1 MEKTSKIYVAGH
13 RGLVGSAIIRNL
25 KTRGYENLVVRGHSE
40 LDLTRQEDVER
51 FFEAER
57 PDYVFLSAAKVG
69 GIGANSSHPADFIY
83 QNLAIAVNIIESA
96 RRSGV
101 KKMLNLGSSCIYP
114 KTAPQPLREEYLL
127 TGPLEPTNEAYALAK
142 IAAIR
147 LCRHY
152 NDQYGT
158 NYISAMPTNLYGRGD
173 NYNAEGSHVL
183 PAMIRKFHEA
193 KEAGRE
199 VALWGDGSPTREF
212 LFADDCATALVFL
225 MESSDYSDIG
235 ELINVG
241 TGEELSIREL
251 AEKIAGVVGYR
262 GSIAWDE
269 SKPNGTPRK
278 LMDSSRLRALG
289 WEYKVGLDEGIRLA
303 YADFLNS
310 NLKAD
315 QNA

>member
-173 NYNAEGSHVL
+173 NYDAEGSHVL

-199 VALWGDGSPTREF
+199 VALWGDGSPMREF

>member
-1 MEKTSKIYVAGH
+1 MNKADKIYVAGH
-13 RGLVGSAIIRNL
+13 RGLVGSAIMRGL
-25 KTRGYENLVVRGHSE
+25 KAKGYENIIIRRHSD
-40 LDLTRQEDVER
+40 LDLTRQVEVER

-69 GIGANSSHPADFIY
+69 GIGANSSSPADFIY
-83 QNLAIAVNIIESA
+83 QNLAIAVNIIEAA

-101 KKMLNLGSSCIYP
+101 KKLLNLGSSCIYP
-114 KTAPQPLREEYLL
+114 KMAPQPLREEYLL
-127 TGPLEPTNEAYALAK
+127 SGPLEPTNEAYALAK

-158 NYISAMPTNLYGRGD
+158 NNISAMPTNMYGRGD
-173 NYNAEGSHVL
+173 NYDAAGSHVM

-193 KEAGRE
+193 KEAGNE
-199 VALWGDGSPTREF
+199 VTLWGDGSPLREF
-212 LFADDCATALVFL
+212 LFADDCAAALVFL
-225 MESSDYSDIG
+225 MESGDYADIG

-262 GSIAWDE
+262 GSIAWDQGR
-269 SKPNGTPRK
+269 PNGTPRK
-278 LMDSSRLRALG
+278 LLDSSRLRALG
-289 WEYKVGLDEGIRLA
+289 WAPTVGLDEGIRLA
-303 YADFLNS
+303 YADFLAAQP
-310 NLKAD
+310 KAG
-315 QNA
+315 

>member
-1 MEKTSKIYVAGH
+1 MNKTDKIYVAGH
-13 RGLVGSAIIRNL
+13 RGLVGSAIMRGL
-25 KTRGYENLVVRGHSE
+25 EARGYENILVRRHSE
-40 LDLTRQEDVER
+40 LDLTRQEEVER

-69 GIGANSSHPADFIY
+69 GIGANSSYPADFIY

-101 KKMLNLGSSCIYP
+101 KKLLNLGSSCIYP
-114 KTAPQPLREEYLL
+114 KMAPQPLREEYLM

-152 NDQYGT
+152 NDQYRT
-158 NYISAMPTNLYGRGD
+158 DYISAMPTNMYGRGD
-173 NYNAEGSHVL
+173 NYDAEGSHVM

-193 KEAGRE
+193 KEAGKE
-199 VALWGDGSPTREF
+199 VTLWGDGSPLREF
-212 LFADDCATALVFL
+212 LFADDCAAALVFL
-225 MESSDYSDIG
+225 MESGDYAGIG

-278 LMDSSRLRALG
+278 LLDSSRLHAMG
-289 WEYKVGLDEGIRLA
+289 WAPKIGLNEGIRLA
-303 YADFLNS
+303 YTDFLATQP
-310 NLKAD
+310 KAG
-315 QNA
+315 